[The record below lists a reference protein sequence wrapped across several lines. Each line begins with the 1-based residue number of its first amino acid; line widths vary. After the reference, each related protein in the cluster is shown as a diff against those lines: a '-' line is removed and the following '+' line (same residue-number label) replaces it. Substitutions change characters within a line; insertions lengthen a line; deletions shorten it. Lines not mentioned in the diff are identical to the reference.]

1 MSVLRDI
8 QGMSHPD
15 REDVTYFSPP
25 SRFGCDLPNLKLKCV
40 GRHLKW
46 PYLRGKPPF
55 FRFQKK
61 NGKVVKNHPIYWF
74 FENSVKTSGFLSN
87 IAIFF
92 KIRGNEWFVTPFSGF
107 YQKNRKSGGFPPK
120 YGYFQCPK
128 PHLHFKFGGHI
139 RIGS

>member
-1 MSVLRDI
+1 MTSVGQFYVTSKGCHILTA
-8 QGMSHPD
+8 
-15 REDVTYFSPP
+15 EDVTYFSPP
-25 SRFGCDLPNLKLKCV
+25 SRFGCDLPNLKLKCG

-46 PYLRGKPPF
+46 PYLGGKPPF

-92 KIRGNEWFVTPFSGF
+92 KIRGNEWFVTTFSGF
-107 YQKNRKSGGFPPK
+107 IKKTEKVVVFRLNMAIFGAHNRLLTTACS
-120 YGYFQCPK
+120 
-128 PHLHFKFGGHI
+128 L
-139 RIGS
+139 

>member
-25 SRFGCDLPNLKLKCV
+25 SRFGCDLPSLKLKCG

-46 PYLRGKPPF
+46 PYLGGKTTIFPF
-55 FRFQKK
+55 SEKK

-74 FENSVKTSGFLSN
+74 FENSVKTSGFYQILQFFSKSAEKSGLSPL
-87 IAIFF
+87 FRF
-92 KIRGNEWFVTPFSGF
+92 LS
-107 YQKNRKSGGFPPK
+107 KNRKSGGFPPK